1 MQAIGV
7 ASAAVK
13 DRCKIV
19 EEQVASRT
27 NRQEVSLVQDLA
39 VATAQE
45 VVRVEV
51 EVAQAADNKEIRV
64 ITTMKVTIRQ
74 LKSLEEEI

>member
-1 MQAIGV
+1 M

-13 DRCKIV
+13 DRFKTV
-19 EEQVASRT
+19 EEQVASRI
-27 NRQEVSLVQDLA
+27 NRQEVSLALDLA

-51 EVAQAADNKEIRV
+51 EVAQAADNKETRV

>member
-1 MQAIGV
+1 M

-13 DRCKIV
+13 DRFKIV
-19 EEQVASRT
+19 EEQVASRI